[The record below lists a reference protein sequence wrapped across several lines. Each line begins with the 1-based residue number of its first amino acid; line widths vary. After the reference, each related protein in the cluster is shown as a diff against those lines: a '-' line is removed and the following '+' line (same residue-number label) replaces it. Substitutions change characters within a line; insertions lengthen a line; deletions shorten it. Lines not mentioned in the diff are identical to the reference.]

1 MQNDDYQA
9 YQQYAEVVNQRPVAM
24 LRDLMRVKPLGE
36 PISIDEVEPVEAILK
51 RFDSAGMSRAPCR
64 RRRMKRW
71 LSR

>member
-9 YQQYAEVVNQRPVAM
+9 YQQYAEAVNQRPVAM

-51 RFDSAGMSRAPCR
+51 RFDSAGMSLGPCR

-71 LSR
+71 QSR